1 MTQSISIITV
11 TFNAASALPALID
24 SLRAQVDRD
33 FEWVVMDAA
42 STDGTVDI
50 LQAAGDLVGPWRSE
64 PDFGIYDAMNKAL
77 RLASGE
83 YYLVLG
89 ADDRLLPTAIADY
102 REAIRKTS
110 ADVISACAET
120 DAGVRR
126 PGLGQPWRYGHA
138 AFVSYHSVG
147 TLIRKILH
155 ERFGYYSRRFPIA
168 ADQYFLKQVC
178 MAPTVKFA
186 TADFVAGH
194 YSLEGMSGS
203 DIPGTMSEFFRIQLE
218 TERHASLQVIL
229 YGLRMLR
236 HFGRIVAYGKRKR
249 ATPR

>member
-1 MTQSISIITV
+1 MTPSISIITV
-11 TFNAASALPALID
+11 TFNAASALPTLLE

-50 LQAAGDLVGPWRSE
+50 LQAAGDVLWAWRSE

-83 YYLVLG
+83 YYLVCG
-89 ADDRLLPTAIADY
+89 ADDRLAPTAVADY

-120 DAGVRR
+120 DAGIRR
-126 PGLGQPWRYGHA
+126 PGLGQSWRYGHA

-147 TLIRKILH
+147 TLIRRSLH

-178 MAPTVKFA
+178 MAPTVKFV

-194 YSLEGMSGS
+194 YSLEGMSGC

-218 TERHASLQVIL
+218 TERYAAAQVIL
-229 YGLRMLR
+229 YGLRMLC
-236 HFGRIVAYGKRKR
+236 HFGRLVAYGKAKR
-249 ATPR
+249 TAAR

>member
-11 TFNAASALPALID
+11 TFNAASTLPALID
-24 SLRAQVDRD
+24 SLRGQVDRD

-42 STDGTVDI
+42 STDGTVAM
-50 LQAAGDLVGPWRSE
+50 LQAAGDVVGTWRSE

-83 YYLVLG
+83 YYIVCG
-89 ADDRLLPTAIADY
+89 ADDRLSPTAIADY

-120 DAGVRR
+120 DVGVRR
-126 PGLGQPWRYGHA
+126 PGLGHPWRYGHA

-147 TLIRKILH
+147 TLIRKSLH

-186 TADFVAGH
+186 TADFVAGR
-194 YSLEGMSGS
+194 YSLDGLSGS

-218 TERHASLQVIL
+218 TERHTGLQVFL
-229 YGLRMLR
+229 YGLRMLC
-236 HFGRIVAYGKRKR
+236 HFGRIVAYGKAKR
-249 ATPR
+249 TAAR